1 MKRVTVWWLSW
12 DIRST
17 SKLASVAVVAVRT
30 YLISVSMA
38 LPKQMDVPLDI
49 PPTQHS
55 GVPRLLCALCSVQ
68 QTAFSNEQPLLT
80 EENAIN
86 VDSWE
91 LSCSQAAEHRQV
103 VVSGFRKAHKIP
115 WCWLQ
120 SIEIKTANLF
130 ESSEFKLRRRYHIFN
145 GTEGPKRE
153 EISEQKLLALKTT
166 TLSTYILFLG
176 FTFKTSSDLASRV
189 SDSSK

>member
-1 MKRVTVWWLSW
+1 MRHQKYFQVSKRCSCCCKNLLDLRFHGSPQT
-12 DIRST
+12 DGCST
-17 SKLASVAVVAVRT
+17 WHST
-30 YLISVSMA
+30 HPMG
-38 LPKQMDVPLDI
+38 KQN
-49 PPTQHS
+49 S

-80 EENAIN
+80 EETAIN
-86 VDSWE
+86 VGSWE

-103 VVSGFRKAHKIP
+103 GVSGFRKAHKLP
-115 WCWLQ
+115 WCVLQ